1 MTQAHSTPQPAD
13 PGGFDPAGRTAALQ
27 QAVSLLRALG
37 HEGRLEILCNL
48 IGTEKNVSE
57 LTRAVGTSQP
67 AVSQQ
72 LMRLR
77 AEGLVQ
83 SRRQGKMILYS
94 IVRPEIAQI
103 VSALRDTFCAP
114 ET

>member
-1 MTQAHSTPQPAD
+1 MTPERDIPEASGA
-13 PGGFDPAGRTAALQ
+13 FDPSGQGAALR
-27 QAVSLLRALG
+27 QAVTLLRALG

-48 IGTEKNVSE
+48 IGTERAVGDLIK
-57 LTRAVGTSQP
+57 AVGTSQP

-83 SRRQGKMILYS
+83 SRRQGKMVLYS
-94 IVRPEIAQI
+94 IARPEVSQI
-103 VSALRDTFCAP
+103 VGALRDSFCNP
-114 ET
+114 KD